1 MREFV
6 SYTMKRTIYTISIVF
21 VCTLLVLTMLLCLIS
36 NSRVQ
41 TALIK
46 VVTQELSRGLQREL
60 TVGKVDY
67 TPFNRLQIDD
77 IYISDSENDTLLYVD
92 TLEANFSL
100 VGFFRQQICFNEVKL
115 KHVTGKIYNTPQGK
129 PNYAFLAAI
138 FNRPKEVNIPHIEVR
153 NVAIDDARIRL
164 GDFYVYDL
172 TTSLSLNHLSMKAID
187 AEIAALSFID
197 NQGFILESFT
207 AHLQADSTGARMPR
221 LKLNLPNS
229 TFAAQQLQ
237 INYAATSEIAWLPDL
252 NQNVFIKT
260 HVDAAVQANLV
271 PADIARFVPELKN
284 MSKEI
289 VFKGEL
295 SGRIDSLIAT
305 NLALDYEHHQIIRGN
320 ISVIGLPSTNPYL
333 HATLQDLRIDKAFV
347 QDVLSDLQN
356 RPYQLPNNIAQLG
369 VVHYRGEIDGLI
381 NSLTLHGAITTRLGT
396 ITTDG
401 TLSADSTW
409 TSYNFN
415 GKVATKRFA
424 IGKVLGIKDLGTIG
438 LKTSINITVDTTQTF
453 SARLRADIQHLM
465 YRDYTYRNLYID
477 GRLHDKHFIG
487 KAKVNDTNI
496 GLRFEGEVDL
506 SSKLPLFDFDLI
518 VTHLRFGS
526 LNLSKKYHDS
536 DLRFALSLH
545 ATGNSPDN
553 INGYVQ
559 IDTLSFRNKEK
570 ELFMDEFKIL
580 AETGKHT
587 SLRIQSDYLNA
598 NIAGSYTYNTLLHTL
613 QDIIMHYVPKSFNAR
628 HREEIHQLCSN
639 NIIDY
644 YIYLNN
650 ISLVCD
656 VLELPVTL
664 AGMPTIKGFV
674 NQPNDKFAL
683 QVLVPDL
690 RAGKQHFNDL
700 TLNIDNENEQLNFLL
715 YLLKRANN
723 TPVDERLGDLSILL
737 ETRALND
744 SVYLDFNF
752 ANDDSIVNRGGL
764 SLQTHFG
771 EYNSRPL
778 VNLEILPSQI
788 ILNDTIWHINN
799 SHISYCAAD
808 TTLQVDSFR
817 FASSERYIYAD
828 GLASTRATDSIRFDL
843 QGIVLDYILDFTNVA
858 QADISFGGEITGW
871 GVVYSLFSNVMFEA
885 DVEMLNAKINNA
897 TMGDAKATA
906 RLNRENKTI
915 DIVGDVIENG
925 DTVAHVDGVVTPT
938 MKRWDLMIDADSTNL
953 EFIGGWTENI
963 FSSISGRGFG
973 NVHVFGIDKQTY
985 VEGKAL
991 AKNGELGLGMLGT
1004 KYHFSD
1010 SVILDVDAIKF
1021 ENITAYDEEG
1031 NPLYINGKL
1040 THDSTFKDLKYTID
1054 LQCKNTMVM
1063 NLASNTQDIFYG
1075 KIYASGTAL
1084 IKGDEREC
1092 RIKANARTDNNTD
1105 FYLSLASAVSAKDNS
1120 FITFVNK
1127 EEEDVVAAFLAN
1139 AQRADIQKQ
1148 TKEQDTEQKKRD
1160 QLQTKVYLDLQIE
1173 ATPAAE
1179 VSLLIDPRTGD
1190 RLKARGEGNL
1200 KLSYDLAANDIKLY
1214 GNYALL
1220 AGTFQFTFQ
1229 NVIRKDFKLMEGSRV
1244 YFTGDPM
1251 NLQID
1256 ASAYYQTTAS
1266 LQDLFG
1272 TEYDQVGA
1280 GRASVPVNCILY
1292 LKDNIMNPTISFG
1305 IELPQSDESTVT
1317 QVKSIISTED
1327 MLMRQILYLLVFNR
1341 FYTPEYLQTDT
1352 RNVGLNE
1359 SFSLISS
1366 TVTGQINN
1374 WLSQLTSGL
1383 SLGFNVRAEGLTA
1396 EDSQEYEAQFQYQY
1410 NNRLVINGNFGYR
1423 YNDISNQPLF
1433 GNLDVEFLLTP
1444 SGRWRAKAFT
1454 HMVDKY
1460 SLKESQTIQGVGFM
1474 FKYDFGG
1481 QDKKKIEKKK
1491 GKETAT
1497 VTDTTTVI
1505 DVSPAAIVA
1514 DTIE

>member
-1 MREFV
+1 
-6 SYTMKRTIYTISIVF
+6 MKRAIYIISIVII
-21 VCTLLVLTMLLCLIS
+21 CTLLVLIMLFCLIS

-46 VVTQELSRGLQREL
+46 AVANELSRGLQTEL
-60 TVGKVDY
+60 SIGKVDY
-67 TPFNRLQIDD
+67 TPFNHLQIDD
-77 IYISDSENDTLLYVD
+77 IYIADSQNDTLLYVD
-92 TLEANFSL
+92 TLEARFSL
-100 VGFFRQQICFNEVKL
+100 SGFFQQKICFNEVNL
-115 KHVTGKIYNTPQGK
+115 KHLTSKIYMTSTGKA
-129 PNYAFLAAI
+129 NYAFLSVL
-138 FNRPKEVNIPHIEVR
+138 FKQPEVVNIPHIEVR
-153 NVAIDDARIRL
+153 NVAIEDARVRL
-164 GDFYVYDL
+164 SDFYIDEL
-172 TTSLSLNHLSMKAID
+172 NTTLSLNHLSMDSID
-187 AEIAALSFID
+187 AEIGSLSLCD
-197 NQGFILESFT
+197 SEGFVLESFN
-207 AHLQADSTGARMPR
+207 AHLQADSTGARMLR
-221 LKLNLPNS
+221 LRLTLPQS
-229 TFAAQQLQ
+229 TVEAQQLQ
-237 INYAATSEIAWLPDL
+237 VIYAGAGDILWLPDISK
-252 NQNVFIKT
+252 NSIAKT
-260 HVDAAVQANLV
+260 DIAATLQANIV

-284 MSKEI
+284 MSKEVI
-289 VFKGEL
+289 FKGEL
-295 SGRIDSLIAT
+295 SGRLDSLHAT
-305 NLALDYEHHQIIRGN
+305 NLSLDYEKHQIIRGN
-320 ISVIGLPSTNPYL
+320 ITVVGLPSTTPYL
-333 HATLQDLRIDKAFV
+333 HANLQDLRIDKALV
-347 QDVLSDLQN
+347 QDVVSDLQN
-356 RPYQLPNNIAQLG
+356 RPYQLPNNIAELG
-369 VVHYRGEIDGLI
+369 VVHYRGEIDGKI
-381 NSLTLHGAITTRLGT
+381 DSLTLHGAFTTRLGT
-396 ITTDG
+396 VTTDG
-401 TLSADSTW
+401 TLQADSTW
-409 TSYNFN
+409 TNYNFN
-415 GKVATKRFA
+415 GKVATRRFA
-424 IGKVLGIKDLGTIG
+424 LGKVLGKKDLGTVG
-438 LKTSINITVDTTQTF
+438 LRTNIDVTLDSLQNI
-453 SARLRADIQHLM
+453 SARLKADIQHLT
-465 YRDYTYRNLYID
+465 YKGYTYRNLYINGKLRD
-477 GRLHDKHFIG
+477 EHFIG
-487 KAKVNDTNI
+487 KASIKDKNI
-496 GLRFEGEVDL
+496 GVSFDGEVDL
-506 SSKLPLFDFDLI
+506 SSQLPLFDFDLT
-518 VTHLRFGS
+518 VTHLKLGE
-526 LNLSKKYHDS
+526 LNLSEKYYDS
-536 DLRFALSLH
+536 DLRLALSLH

-559 IDTLSFRNKEK
+559 IDTLTFRNRDK
-570 ELFMDEFKIL
+570 ELFMQEFKIL
-580 AETGKHT
+580 AETGEYT

-598 NIAGSYTYNTLLHTL
+598 NIAGKYTYHTLLHTL
-613 QDIIMHYVPKSFNAR
+613 QDIVMAYVPQSFNAK
-628 HREEIHQLCSN
+628 HRAEIDQCTSN
-639 NIIDY
+639 NVIDY
-644 YIYLNN
+644 YIYLSN
-650 ISLVCD
+650 IDLVCD
-656 VLELPVTL
+656 VLELPVYLT
-664 AGMPTIKGFV
+664 GMPTVKGFV
-674 NQPNDKFAL
+674 NQPEDKFML

-690 RAGKQHFNDL
+690 YVGKQHINDL
-700 TLNIDNENEQLNFLL
+700 TLNVNNEDNQLNLLL
-715 YLLKRANN
+715 YLLKRAGN
-723 TPVDERLGDLSILL
+723 TPVDDRLGDLSILL
-737 ETRALND
+737 DTRALND

-764 SLQTHFG
+764 SLQTYFG

-788 ILNDTIWHINN
+788 ILNDSIWHFNN

-817 FASSERYIYAD
+817 FASSDRYIYAD

-885 DVEMLNAKINNA
+885 DVEMLDAKINNA

-925 DTVAHVDGVVTPT
+925 DTVAHVDGVVTPAI
-938 MKRWDLMIDADSTNL
+938 KRWDLMIDADSTNL
-953 EFIGGWTENI
+953 EFVGGWTKEI
-963 FSSISGRGFG
+963 FSSIKGRAFG
-973 NVHVFGIDKQTY
+973 KVHVFGINKITY

-991 AKNGELGLGMLGT
+991 AKDGEIGLGILGT

-1010 SVILDVDAIKF
+1010 SVTLDIDAIRF
-1021 ENITAYDEEG
+1021 EDITAYDEEG

-1040 THDSTFKDLKYTID
+1040 THDSTFKDLKYTVE
-1054 LQCKNTMVM
+1054 LQCQNTMVM
-1063 NLASNTQDIFYG
+1063 NLPSNKQDIFYG
-1075 KIYASGTAL
+1075 KIYATGTAA

-1092 RIKANARTDNNTD
+1092 HINANARTDNHTD
-1105 FYLSLASAVSAKDNS
+1105 FYLSLASAASAKDNS
-1120 FITFVNK
+1120 FITFVDK

-1139 AQRADIQKQ
+1139 AQQNNGKK
-1148 TKEQDTEQKKRD
+1148 TTVEKEQTNVRRD
-1160 QLQTKVYLDLQIE
+1160 KPMTKVFLDLQIE

-1190 RLKARGEGNL
+1190 CLKARGEGNL
-1200 KLSYDLAANDIKLY
+1200 KLSYDLAADDIKLY
-1214 GNYALL
+1214 GNYAINS
-1220 AGTFQFTFQ
+1220 GTFQFTFQ
-1229 NVIRKDFKLMEGSRV
+1229 NMIRKDFTLMEGSRV

-1266 LQDLFG
+1266 LQELFG
-1272 TEYDQVGA
+1272 TEYDQVST

-1305 IELPQSDESTVT
+1305 IELPQSDETTVT

-1383 SLGFNVRAEGLTA
+1383 SVGFNVRADGLTA
-1396 EDSQEYEAQFQYQY
+1396 EDSQEYEAQIQYQY

-1433 GNLDVEFLLTP
+1433 GNLDVEILLTP

-1481 QDKKKIEKKK
+1481 KDKKKIKKK
-1491 GKETAT
+1491 KDKTAT
-1497 VTDTTTVI
+1497 IVNDTTAVI
-1505 DVSPAAIVA
+1505 RT